1 MADVTINGLSTITL
15 ASTLQLPASD
25 GSATGKITIG
35 DVNSLVTKTSLGLG
49 DVENKSS
56 ATIRGEITTGNV
68 TTALGYTPY
77 NNTNPSGFITSSSLP
92 TSNQLVKAWGVFN
105 GLNNDLT
112 NCSIFSSYNINRVY
126 KRGNGRYTVYFQS
139 ALPSKNYAIAGTAQ
153 KYDSN
158 DDGNIYVQAGGTT
171 VNVNTTTEFYLN
183 TVTNYASPNS
193 SGIISFM
200 VVGG

>member
-1 MADVTINGLSTITL
+1 MADVTINQLTSQAPTTDDLFPFSTAVSPSTYKASL
-15 ASTLQLPASD
+15 AQI
-25 GSATGKITIG
+25 K
-35 DVNSLVTKTSLGLG
+35 
-49 DVENKSS
+49 
-56 ATIRGEITTGNV
+56 
-68 TTALGYTPY
+68 TALAIPTAVSQLTNDSGY
-77 NNTNPSGFITSSSLP
+77 ITSSSLP

-105 GLNNDLT
+105 GSNNDLT

-171 VNVNTTTEFYLN
+171 VNVNTTTEFYLD
-183 TVTNYASPNS
+183 TVTNYNYPTS